1 MQLVVEAIFEPTF
14 LDCSH
19 GFRPNKG
26 CHTALKTVR
35 SDYKSINW
43 VIEAD
48 IEKCFDKIDHN
59 VLLRILSE
67 RIQCEKTLALFKSAL
82 IAGYIDLGKFVKSK
96 EGTPQGSVVSPVLC
110 NIYLH
115 KLDLLMVS
123 LMKEHNKGQKRKAT
137 KEYRTILM
145 RRMRAIKAGNMEKAA
160 AIQKLLQQTRASDMM
175 DPNVVR
181 VRYLRHADDF
191 IIGISGPK
199 ALAVKI
205 HDQVKS
211 FL

>member
-1 MQLVVEAIFEPTF
+1 
-14 LDCSH
+14 
-19 GFRPNKG
+19 
-26 CHTALKTVR
+26 
-35 SDYKSINW
+35 
-43 VIEAD
+43 
-48 IEKCFDKIDHN
+48 
-59 VLLRILSE
+59 
-67 RIQCEKTLALFKSAL
+67 
-82 IAGYIDLGKFVKSK
+82 
-96 EGTPQGSVVSPVLC
+96 
-110 NIYLH
+110 
-115 KLDLLMVS
+115 
-123 LMKEHNKGQKRKAT
+123 
-137 KEYRTILM
+137 M

-175 DPNVVR
+175 DPNYVR

>member
-35 SDYKSINW
+35 SDFKSINW

-82 IAGYIDLGKFVKSK
+82 IAGYIDLGKFVLSK
-96 EGTPQGSVVSPVLC
+96 EGTPQGSMVSPVLC

-123 LMKEHNKGQKRKAT
+123 IINEHNKGQKRKAT
-137 KEYRTILM
+137 K
-145 RRMRAIKAGNMEKAA
+145 
-160 AIQKLLQQTRASDMM
+160 
-175 DPNVVR
+175 
-181 VRYLRHADDF
+181 
-191 IIGISGPK
+191 
-199 ALAVKI
+199 
-205 HDQVKS
+205 
-211 FL
+211 